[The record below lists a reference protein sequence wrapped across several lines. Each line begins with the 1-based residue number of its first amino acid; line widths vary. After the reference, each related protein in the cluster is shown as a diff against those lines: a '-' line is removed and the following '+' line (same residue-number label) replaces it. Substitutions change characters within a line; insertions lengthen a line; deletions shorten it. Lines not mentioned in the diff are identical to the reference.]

1 MRRLLREIATSGS
14 VAGDVT
20 TLEDFSVL
28 EKLRRGR
35 RISTDGRKTAVR
47 PSSITNLPNPGRRRG
62 RREFYRRGWVL
73 GTSGNFSMLLA
84 RKPLRICVTAS
95 GIEKGNLDE
104 TNFLE
109 LDDDAEILQGF
120 GKPSAE
126 TLLHLTIYRF
136 MPKAR
141 SILHTHSVWGTI
153 LSDHYF
159 EQGAIEIEGYEML
172 KGLAGVKTHEHTE
185 KVPIVENSQDYIA
198 LSHVIE
204 NVIRDNARHPRH
216 LSPPARALYLGRK
229 RAEARRHVEIFEFLF
244 EVIGRQLK

>member
-1 MRRLLREIATSGS
+1 M
-14 VAGDVT
+14 AGKPGLT
-20 TLEDFSVL
+20 A
-28 EKLRRGR
+28 
-35 RISTDGRKTAVR
+35 STVELAEAG
-47 PSSITNLPNPGRRRG
+47 
-62 RREFYRRGWVL
+62 REFYRRGWVL

-204 NVIRDNARHPRH
+204 NVIRDNDGIHGIYLRRHG
-216 LSPPARALYLGRK
+216 LYTWGESV
-229 RAEARRHVEIFEFLF
+229 AEARRHVEIFEFLF
-244 EVIGRQLK
+244 EVIGRRL